1 MSAENDHGFRQ
12 IEPMPRTF
20 LSLAP
25 AVSNS
30 YPSSQSI
37 KPATSMARRSSS
49 LSSAG
54 SMKILKLGPVHWGE
68 HVDEHKDDFHE
79 GGGCNKARDLAD
91 AHDHKPS
98 AAWGAQ
104 GCNWPEFSQ

>member
-1 MSAENDHGFRQ
+1 MSTDQNHGFRQ

-25 AVSNS
+25 AVSKS
-30 YPSSQSI
+30 YPSSQEI
-37 KPATSMARRSSS
+37 KPAAVGVARRSSS
-49 LSSAG
+49 LSSSG

-79 GGGCNKARDLAD
+79 VAVT
-91 AHDHKPS
+91 
-98 AAWGAQ
+98 
-104 GCNWPEFSQ
+104 E